1 MSPSQHHQTLKGKIT
16 YWVAGCLQCFDTV
29 GWRQEGHPACKKVGG
44 WWRWALISPDGVA
57 PSRMVGVSASVNLPL
72 HHKVQKFSSLLAPA
86 HPGGPG
92 KRVIKWLWLWCGG
105 CSETEPFADKW
116 HRFFA
121 GWMPFISP
129 CQHHHSTEGNS
140 KVLTLA
146 RKDHFPGLQFP
157 CQ

>member
-92 KRVIKWLWLWCGG
+92 KRVIKWLWLWCGVVVVLKQNPLQINGTGFLQAG
-105 CSETEPFADKW
+105 CPSFHPASIIIALKGTQKY
-116 HRFFA
+116 
-121 GWMPFISP
+121 
-129 CQHHHSTEGNS
+129 
-140 KVLTLA
+140 
-146 RKDHFPGLQFP
+146 
-157 CQ
+157 